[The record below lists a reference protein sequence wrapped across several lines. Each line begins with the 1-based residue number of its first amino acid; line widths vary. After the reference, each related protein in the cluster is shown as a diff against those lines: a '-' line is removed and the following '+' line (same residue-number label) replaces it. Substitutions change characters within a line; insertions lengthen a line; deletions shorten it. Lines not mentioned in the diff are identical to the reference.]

1 MLRVLFLCLVALSAA
16 AQAPV
21 PATISPDDR
30 ALYGVINRASGRSL
44 DVSKASTLSGA
55 AVVQWEFTHAASQ
68 QWHLVRISEG
78 SEYYRLEDK
87 NSGQCLALE
96 IVPTAP
102 PGANTPLVQRPYT
115 GALGQQW
122 KLVPVGQPGSFQ
134 LENRLDGR
142 VATLAS
148 NDKFNGTAVVAA
160 RGVGR
165 GTQQWRLFQL
175 QLRLFAGPPYFT
187 VPEALGALSS
197 TGNELQP
204 VPTPDGNTLY
214 FNRTRFAGNAEG
226 AAETGDIWVSRSADH
241 GRTWPAPT
249 HLEAPAGLNNGQNNA
264 VQSVVGPPGSPVLLL
279 RDAYTPSSA
288 AGPATGIGLARI
300 GAAGTGTP
308 APVRISG
315 FSSLSPATG
324 FFMTPDEKILL
335 LSLEREDSQGLN
347 DLYLSRADGKGGY
360 SAPQSLGL
368 DVNSPGYEFAPWL
381 APDGKTLYFSS
392 YGHQGYG
399 SSDIF
404 VSTRLDE
411 SWTKWSPPQNLGPR
425 FNGPGYDGFFALGP
439 DSAAYF
445 ASSGPKDTAP
455 KKLFRTQP
463 GPPPAPDSAAL
474 AAAANPLAQPRAIVT
489 GRVLNATTGQPLA
502 GGAEVQAL
510 MVGGPIDF
518 RATAQA
524 DALGFQMSLAPGRYR
539 VTTTAGLLTRVDTFS
554 VRAGESRRYE
564 PRLTPATAGTRLE
577 LPDIIFAQSQARLLG
592 SSYATLNKLAQSLK
606 ENPSLEIRVEGH
618 TDNQGEADKNQ
629 VLSEQRVAEVKRYL
643 VGRGVAASRISTIG
657 YGGSKP
663 KFSND
668 REETRR
674 LNRRVELVITK

>member
-1 MLRVLFLCLVALSAA
+1 MFRALFLCLLALSAA
-16 AQAPV
+16 AQAPSPSV
-21 PATISPDDR
+21 ISPDDR

-44 DVSKASTLSGA
+44 DISKASTLSGTA
-55 AVVQWEFTHAASQ
+55 AVQWEFTHAASQ
-68 QWHLVRISEG
+68 QWRLVRISEG

-87 NSGQCLALE
+87 NSQQCLTLE
-96 IVPTAP
+96 NSPNNP
-102 PGANTPLVQRPYT
+102 PGANTPLIQRPYT
-115 GALGQQW
+115 GGLGQQW

-134 LENRLDGR
+134 LESRLDGR

-175 QLRLFAGPPYFT
+175 QLRLFAGPPYFAA
-187 VPEALGALSS
+187 PEPLAALGAGG
-197 TGNELQP
+197 GNELQP
-204 VPTPDGNTLY
+204 VPAPDGKTLY
-214 FNRTRFAGNAEG
+214 FNRTRFAGNTEG
-226 AAETGDIWVSRSADH
+226 AAETGDIWVSRSADK
-241 GRTWPAPT
+241 GRTWPAAT
-249 HLEAPAGLNNGQNNA
+249 RLEAPAGLNTNQNNA
-264 VQSVVGPPGSPVLLL
+264 VQSVVGSTEGTPELLL
-279 RDAYTPSSA
+279 RGTYDA
-288 AGPATGIGLARI
+288 AGFKDEGASLVRDGKPQTLRI
-300 GAAGTGTP
+300 ANYY
-308 APVRISG
+308 
-315 FSSLSPATG
+315 SSSPATG
-324 FFMTPDEKILL
+324 FFLTADKKILL
-335 LSLEREDSQGLN
+335 LSLEREDAQGLN
-347 DLYLSRADGKGGY
+347 DLYLSRADGNGGY
-360 SAPQSLGL
+360 TAPQSLGL

-425 FNGPGYDGFFALGP
+425 FNGPGYDGFFALGA
-439 DSAAYF
+439 DSVAYF

-455 KKLFRTQP
+455 KKLFRTP
-463 GPPPAPDSAAL
+463 TGPPPAPDSAAI
-474 AAAANPLAQPRAIVT
+474 AAAANPLAQPRAMVT

-518 RATAQA
+518 RATAKA

-554 VRAGESRRYE
+554 VRAGESRRYD

-592 SSYATLNKLAQSLK
+592 SSYTTLNKLAESLK
-606 ENPSLEIRVEGH
+606 ENPKLEIRLEGH
-618 TDNQGEADKNQ
+618 TDNQGEAGPNQ
-629 VLSEQRVAEVKRYL
+629 KLSEDRVTEVKRYL
-643 VGRGVAASRISTIG
+643 VRRGVAENRISTVG
-657 YGGSKP
+657 FGGSKP
-663 KFSND
+663 KFNND